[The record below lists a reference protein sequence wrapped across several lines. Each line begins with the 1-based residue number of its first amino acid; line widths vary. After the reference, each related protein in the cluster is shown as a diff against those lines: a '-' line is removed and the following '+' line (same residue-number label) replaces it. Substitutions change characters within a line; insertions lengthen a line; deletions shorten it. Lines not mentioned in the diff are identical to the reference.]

1 MTAELG
7 VSSAF
12 VGPLAVTNIKQNS
25 ASLDIVNLVLDRIRK
40 LAGNC
45 ISLGFF
51 LSMLVEEELVPV
63 LGLFFLRD
71 CLSTMEESPNFPL
84 RFLHHLRYLPLL

>member
-51 LSMLVEEELVPV
+51 LSMLVEEELVPD
-63 LGLFFLRD
+63 LGPFILRD
-71 CLSTMEESPNFPL
+71 YPSPMEESPIFPL
-84 RFLHHLRYLPLL
+84 LFFHLLRYLLL